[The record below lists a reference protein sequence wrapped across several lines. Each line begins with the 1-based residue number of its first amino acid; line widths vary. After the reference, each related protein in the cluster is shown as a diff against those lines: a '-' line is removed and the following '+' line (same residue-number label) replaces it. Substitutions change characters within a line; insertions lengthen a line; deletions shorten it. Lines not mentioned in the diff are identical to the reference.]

1 MSKRKAL
8 FFDIDGT
15 LLSEVTKTVPESAK
29 KALSLA
35 RSLGHLVF
43 INTGRS
49 YGEIGQVRHIAEVD
63 GWLCGCGT
71 YVESEG
77 KTLLNRLMPVQQ
89 VQRIA
94 RLAVD
99 CDADIFLEGPGVCY
113 YCSQSGVCPLASSC
127 GKISEIPLNGWSRNQ
142 YAAKSTSSA
151 F

>member
-29 KALSLA
+29 KAISIA
-35 RSLGHLVF
+35 RSLGHLVY

-49 YGEIGQVRHIAEVD
+49 YGEIDQVRNIAEVD

-77 KTLLNRLMPVQQ
+77 KTILNRLMPVKQ

-99 CDADIFLEGPGVCY
+99 SDADIFLEGPG
-113 YCSQSGVCPLASSC
+113 SAITAANLDVCPLGSSC
-127 GKISEIPLNGWSRNQ
+127 EKTSGIPLNGWSRKQ
-142 YAAKSTSSA
+142 YVARSTSFA

>member
-29 KALSLA
+29 KAISIA
-35 RSLGHLVF
+35 RSLGHLVY

-49 YGEIGQVRHIAEVD
+49 YGEIDQVRNIAEVD

-77 KTLLNRLMPVQQ
+77 KTILNRLMPVKQ
-89 VQRIA
+89 VQRRNTREETENIW
-94 RLAVD
+94 
-99 CDADIFLEGPGVCY
+99 FL
-113 YCSQSGVCPLASSC
+113 L
-127 GKISEIPLNGWSRNQ
+127 LDLLL
-142 YAAKSTSSA
+142 
-151 F
+151 